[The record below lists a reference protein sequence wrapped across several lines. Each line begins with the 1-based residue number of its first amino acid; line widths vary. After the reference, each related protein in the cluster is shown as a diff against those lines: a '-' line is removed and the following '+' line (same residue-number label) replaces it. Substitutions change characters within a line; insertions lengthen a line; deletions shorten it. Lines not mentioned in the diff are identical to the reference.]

1 MRTFRWKV
9 DEMNIQ
15 QSNKLENIEIKLL
28 LEGIYQCYGLDF
40 RDYALTSIRRRI
52 LYRMKIENIET
63 ITQLLDRVLHDSSMM
78 EKLYFD
84 FSINV
89 SEMFRDPSFFLTMRR
104 KILPQLAKYP
114 NIRIWHAGCS
124 TGEEVYSMAILLKEE
139 GLFDKTRIYATD
151 INEKVLEVAKKGEF
165 PLKKMQE
172 YTNNYVNSGGVHDF
186 SGYYTVQ
193 KDFAKFDESLSKNI
207 TFAQHNLVT
216 DGSFNEFHMIVC
228 RNVLIYF
235 NTSLQERVH
244 SLFFHSLSN
253 HGYLGLGSR
262 EGLLNR
268 MKDLKYR
275 VIEQKEKIYQK
286 DKGV

>member
-1 MRTFRWKV
+1 
-9 DEMNIQ
+9 MNVQ
-15 QSNKLENIEIKLL
+15 QSSKMETIEIKLL

-40 RDYALTSIRRRI
+40 RDYAMTSIRRRI
-52 LYRMKIENIET
+52 LYRMKVEKIAT
-63 ITQLLDRVLHDSSMM
+63 VTQLLDRVLHDPKMM

-89 SEMFRDPSFFLTMRR
+89 SEMFRDPSFFLTMRK
-104 KILPQLAKYP
+104 KILPKLAKYP
-114 NIRIWHAGCS
+114 LIRIWHAGCS

-139 GLFDKTRIYATD
+139 GLFDKSRIYATD
-151 INEKVLEVAKKGEF
+151 INERVLEAAKKGEF
-165 PLKKMQE
+165 PLKKMQD
-172 YTNNYVNSGGVHDF
+172 YTNNYVNSGGVQDF

-193 KDFAKFDESLSKNI
+193 KDFAKFDASLSKNI

-216 DGSFNEFHMIVC
+216 DGSFNEFHMIIC

-235 NTSLQERVH
+235 NRSLQERVH

-253 HGYLGLGSR
+253 NGFLGLGSR

-268 MKDLKYR
+268 MTNLQYQ
-275 VIEQKEKIYQK
+275 VIDNKEKIYQK
-286 DKGV
+286 DTGV